1 MMELKLSAD
10 NDLMFEDGDIVFIPG
25 YSEMIAQNIK
35 VNLQIIKG
43 EWFLDAGLGIPYFEI
58 FGFSVSTQTLKHIF
72 SEAVEEVK
80 GVKKVEEIDVSFDSK
95 NRTVQVGFSV
105 LLDDGSRIK
114 NDDTLELPSV

>member
-1 MMELKLSAD
+1 MIELKLSTD
-10 NDLMFEDGDIVFIPG
+10 NDLMFENGDIVFLHD
-25 YSEMIAQNIK
+25 YRETMAQNIRIS
-35 VNLQIIKG
+35 LQTIKG
-43 EWFLDAGLGIPYFEI
+43 EWFLDTGLGIPYFEI